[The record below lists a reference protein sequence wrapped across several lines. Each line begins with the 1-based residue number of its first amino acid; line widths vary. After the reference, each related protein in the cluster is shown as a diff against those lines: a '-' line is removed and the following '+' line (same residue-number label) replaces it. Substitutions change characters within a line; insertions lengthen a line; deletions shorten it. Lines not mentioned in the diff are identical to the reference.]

1 MAGLEIVWRNPDPPH
16 RQQRWEQLTGESQAS
31 RYEIQQFVSLGD
43 GGFWNARS
51 RLEVL
56 AGGRGRMAERPE
68 LNGNALSLLQ
78 AYACQKNRI
87 S

>member
-1 MAGLEIVWRNPDPPH
+1 MAGLEIVWRNPDPLH

-78 AYACQKNRI
+78 ASACQKNRI
-87 S
+87 R